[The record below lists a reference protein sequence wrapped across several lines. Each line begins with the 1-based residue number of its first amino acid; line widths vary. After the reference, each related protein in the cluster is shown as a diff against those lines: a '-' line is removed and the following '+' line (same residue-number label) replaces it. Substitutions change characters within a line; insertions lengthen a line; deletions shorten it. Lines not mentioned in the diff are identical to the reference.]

1 VKKRYKT
8 IITQR
13 LFEDALSNTPSTLDL
28 YQACVLINRVW
39 AETKASVIQHCFAKA
54 WGNNIFDKLHV
65 DIEFE
70 SKEQIEQECQDLQD
84 FDEKNNE
91 QTRVAL
97 TEQEIVNYVLNK
109 YQKENQDEQLEE
121 VGNELG
127 FDQEDHD
134 KLRESSVH
142 FLLEHAE
149 MIPFVTDLNE
159 LAEDRILKLTEGDW
173 GGSESLQAVSTHFEC
188 PIAVHDIYGQITW
201 IGKNQKLEALHVGF
215 INENHYV
222 SMKLK
227 AKNQTEQISEIQ
239 TGDEQLICDK
249 VDESDQNT
257 NMDDDCY
264 IIDQSQQSDNDDE
277 DNEFDNYNRF
287 GF

>member
-1 VKKRYKT
+1 MNN
-8 IITQR
+8 QR
-13 LFEDALSNTPSTLDL
+13 KFELNTLCH
-28 YQACVLINRVW
+28 Q
-39 AETKASVIQHCFAKA
+39 
-54 WGNNIFDKLHV
+54 
-65 DIEFE
+65 
-70 SKEQIEQECQDLQD
+70 
-84 FDEKNNE
+84 
-91 QTRVAL
+91 
-97 TEQEIVNYVLNK
+97 
-109 YQKENQDEQLEE
+109 
-121 VGNELG
+121 LG

-134 KLRESSVH
+134 KQRESFVH

-159 LAEDRILKLTEGDW
+159 LAEDRILKLTKGDW
-173 GGSESLQAVSTHFEC
+173 SGSESLQVVSTHFEC
-188 PIAVHDIYGQITW
+188 PIAVHDICGQITW

-227 AKNQTEQISEIQ
+227 VKNQTEQISEIQ
-239 TGDEQLICDK
+239 TEDEQIICDK

-264 IIDQSQQSDNDDE
+264 IIDQSQQSNNDDE
-277 DNEFDNYNRF
+277 DYEFDNFNRF

>member
-1 VKKRYKT
+1 MNN
-8 IITQR
+8 QR
-13 LFEDALSNTPSTLDL
+13 KFELNALCH
-28 YQACVLINRVW
+28 Q
-39 AETKASVIQHCFAKA
+39 F
-54 WGNNIFDKLHV
+54 
-65 DIEFE
+65 
-70 SKEQIEQECQDLQD
+70 
-84 FDEKNNE
+84 
-91 QTRVAL
+91 
-97 TEQEIVNYVLNK
+97 
-109 YQKENQDEQLEE
+109 
-121 VGNELG
+121 G

-134 KLRESSVH
+134 KLKESSVH

-173 GGSESLQAVSTHFEC
+173 GGSESLQSVSTHFEC

-222 SMKLK
+222 YMKFK
-227 AKNQTEQISEIQ
+227 VKNQTEQINEIQ
-239 TGDEQLICDK
+239 TENEQHISDK

-257 NMDDDCY
+257 NMDEDCY
-264 IIDQSQQSDNDDE
+264 IFDQSQLSDNDDE
-277 DNEFDNYNRF
+277 DNEFDNFNRF